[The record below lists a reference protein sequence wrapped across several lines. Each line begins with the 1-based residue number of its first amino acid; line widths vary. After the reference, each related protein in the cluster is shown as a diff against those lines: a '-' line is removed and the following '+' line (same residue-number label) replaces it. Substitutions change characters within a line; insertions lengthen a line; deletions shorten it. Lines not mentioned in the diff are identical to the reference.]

1 MRKKRKGFTLVEL
14 LVVIAIIALLMGIL
28 MPALARVR
36 AIAFRVVCGTNL
48 AGLGKAML
56 IYANDYEDELPQAGY
71 PGSIYATAQSLG
83 PNAWKGPTR
92 LQAFGTPSGS
102 KVTVSSSLYLLIKY
116 SEVGA
121 KQFVCR
127 GTDTTEFKIPPG
139 TTRPGTTDPLEL
151 IDCFDFGAN
160 PILHCSY
167 SYHSAYD
174 SPFALNVAS
183 SQPGMAVAADRNPWL
198 DPASLVGDLLDF
210 LPDIDPPWKGTAEEA
225 KLGNALAHGG
235 EGQNVL
241 FLDSHVAYEKRS
253 FCGVMDD
260 NIYTRWTDP
269 GGGDRQLGS
278 RPMDG
283 GAVPRHKEDSLL
295 LNEGKPGAGGGT
307 NGGTT
312 NGGTTN
318 GGAPK

>member
-71 PGSIYATAQSLG
+71 PGSAWVAGLPNWDG
-83 PNAWKGPTR
+83 PGR
-92 LQAFGTPSGS
+92 VQAYDRPPG
-102 KVTVSSSLYLLIKY
+102 KVTVSSNLYLLIKY

-127 GTDTTEFKIPPG
+127 GTDTREFKIPPG
-139 TTRPGTTDPLEL
+139 TLRPGTQEPLEL
-151 IDCFDFGAN
+151 IDCFDFGPD
-160 PILHCSY
+160 PIPYCSY
-167 SYHSAYD
+167 SYHAAID
-174 SPFALNVAS
+174 PDGAKFALNVAS

-198 DPASLVGDLLDF
+198 DPAALIGDLLDF
-210 LPDIDPPWKGTAEEA
+210 LPDILPWDGTAEQA

-260 NIYTRWTDP
+260 NIYTYWTDP
-269 GGGDRQLGS
+269 TGRDRQLGS
-278 RPMDG
+278 QPMDG
-283 GAVPRHKEDSLL
+283 SAIPRHKEDSLL

-307 NGGTT
+307 TGTT
-312 NGGTTN
+312 GTTTGTTT